1 MSIICKDNLVGI
13 KSNASLIEFK
23 PCFIIVVQKIYVKA
37 SSHVKELKH
46 ENWNLSLGLFVKF
59 DVLGPW

>member
-46 ENWNLSLGLFVKF
+46 EN
-59 DVLGPW
+59 